1 MKLIFNELQNTA
13 ILLFKITFYTPLKYI
28 LLFILAVTT
37 LAIYGNNSWVEILKQ
52 GLPILFSVAIF
63 ILIYRELWSN
73 RSKLNFVASI
83 YFKSGILTYLRAF
96 GIVVIT
102 ITLGIIL
109 YLNAPEFLK
118 WGWGS
123 LVFENSGNVALQPLD
138 TASQVGQKVSE
149 IQGNTFDYRWLF
161 MGLVWMTFM
170 LILPF
175 WAEAEE
181 KIFRQGVHDWKGM
194 AINSI
199 KFGLVHLIMGIPICW
214 ALMLSVP
221 GFLFACRYKYSYHR
235 HLNKFKNETQA
246 QEAGVRASTADH
258 TIYNAILITLS
269 VTILLLVE

>member
-1 MKLIFNELQNTA
+1 MKLIFNELQTTA
-13 ILLFKITFYTPLKYI
+13 ILLFKIIFYTPLKYI
-28 LLFILAVTT
+28 LLFIIAVTT
-37 LAIYGNNSWVEILKQ
+37 LGIYGNNAWVEIIKQ
-52 GLPILFSVAIF
+52 GLPIIFSAAIF

-73 RSKLNFVASI
+73 RSKLNFVTAI
-83 YFKSGILTYLRAF
+83 YFKSGIITYLRAF

-102 ITLGIIL
+102 IILGIVL

-123 LVFENSGNVALQPLD
+123 LVFGNSGNVALQPLD
-138 TASQVGQKVSE
+138 TASQFGEKVSE

-161 MGLVWMTFM
+161 MGLVWMTFV
-170 LILPF
+170 LVLPF

-181 KIFRQGVHDWKGM
+181 KIFRQGVHSWKGM

-269 VTILLLVE
+269 VAILLLAE

>member
-1 MKLIFNELQNTA
+1 MKLIFNELQTTA
-13 ILLFKITFYTPLKYI
+13 ILLFRIIFYTPLKYI

-37 LAIYGNNSWVEILKQ
+37 LGIYGNNTWVEIIKQ
-52 GLPILFSVAIF
+52 GLPIIFSAAIF

-73 RSKLNFVASI
+73 RSKLNFVAAI
-83 YFKSGILTYLRAF
+83 YFKSGIITYLRAF

-102 ITLGIIL
+102 ISLGIIF

-123 LVFENSGNVALQPLD
+123 LIFENSGNVALQPLD
-138 TASQVGQKVSE
+138 TASQMGEKLSE
-149 IQGNTFDYRWLF
+149 LQGNTFDYRWLF

-170 LILPF
+170 LVLPF

-181 KIFRQGVHDWKGM
+181 KIFRQGVHSWKGM

-235 HLNKFKNETQA
+235 YLNKFKNETQA

-258 TIYNAILITLS
+258 TIYNAILISLS
-269 VTILLLVE
+269 VAILLLVE

>member
-1 MKLIFNELQNTA
+1 MKLIFNELQTTA
-13 ILLFKITFYTPLKYI
+13 ILLFRMTVYTPLKYI
-28 LLFILAVTT
+28 LLFIIAVTT
-37 LAIYGNNSWVEILKQ
+37 LASYGNNTWVEILKQ
-52 GLPILFSVAIF
+52 GLPIIFSAAIF

-73 RSKLNFVASI
+73 RSKLNFVGAI
-83 YFKSGILTYLRAF
+83 YFQSGILTYLRAL

-102 ITLGIIL
+102 ISLGIIF
-109 YLNAPEFLK
+109 YLNVPEFLK

-123 LVFENSGNVALQPLD
+123 LVFGDSGNVALQPLD

-149 IQGNTFDYRWLF
+149 LQGNSFDYRWLF

-181 KIFRQGVHDWKGM
+181 KIFRKGIHSWKGM
-194 AINSI
+194 AINSL

-221 GFLFACRYKYSYHR
+221 GFLFACRYKYAYHR
-235 HLNKFKNETQA
+235 HLNKFKNEIHA
-246 QEAGVRASTADH
+246 QDAGVRASTADH

>member
-1 MKLIFNELQNTA
+1 MTV
-13 ILLFKITFYTPLKYI
+13 YTPLKYI
-28 LLFILAVTT
+28 LLFIIAVTT
-37 LAIYGNNSWVEILKQ
+37 LALYGNNTWVELLKK
-52 GLPILFSVAIF
+52 GLPILFSAAIF

-73 RSKLNFVASI
+73 RSKLNFVGAI
-83 YFKSGILTYLRAF
+83 YFKSGILTYLRALA
-96 GIVVIT
+96 IVVFT
-102 ITLGIIL
+102 ITLGITF

-123 LVFENSGNVALQPLD
+123 LVFGNSGNVALQPLD

-149 IQGNTFDYRWLF
+149 LQGNTFDYRWLF

-181 KIFRQGVHDWKGM
+181 KIFRKGVHSWKGM
-194 AINSI
+194 AINSL

-214 ALMLSVP
+214 ALMLSIP
-221 GFLFACRYKYSYHR
+221 GFLFACRYKYAYHR
-235 HLNKFKNETQA
+235 HLNKFKNETTA

-258 TIYNAILITLS
+258 AIYNAILITLS
-269 VTILLLVE
+269 VTILLLVK